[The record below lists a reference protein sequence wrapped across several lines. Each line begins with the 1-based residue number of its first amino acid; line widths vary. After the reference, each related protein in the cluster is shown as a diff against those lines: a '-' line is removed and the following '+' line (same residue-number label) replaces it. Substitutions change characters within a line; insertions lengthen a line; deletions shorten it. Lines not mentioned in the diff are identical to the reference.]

1 MTATVLPDAPSPDAA
16 PPDAARER
24 DRWAASADAWDR
36 WADPMADL
44 ADKLNRPLLDAA
56 GLTEGHRLLDLA
68 SGAGEPALSA
78 ARRAGPDGLVVGSDL
93 VPGMM
98 AGAVRRARSVEGP
111 APTFTAADMTALPF
125 ADAAFD
131 GVTCRFGIMFVPG
144 VDSALREVR
153 RVLRP
158 GGKAAFMVWGPRA
171 GNGLFAEIGDVVAD
185 HLGEDGSLDPL
196 FRFAKP
202 GLLSEVMRAAGFA
215 ETSET
220 DLTPVRKAPAGQPFW
235 RAALDMSFGHRL
247 GGLSA
252 ERRKAL
258 EQDIAKRFDAQ
269 AVDGIVPVPSHARI
283 VVGW

>member
-1 MTATVLPDAPSPDAA
+1 
-16 PPDAARER
+16 
-24 DRWAASADAWDR
+24 
-36 WADPMADL
+36 MADL

-56 GLTEGHRLLDLA
+56 GLAEGHRLLDLA

-78 ARRAGPDGLVVGSDL
+78 ARRVGPGGLVVGSDL

-98 AGAVRRARSVEGP
+98 AGAVRRARGVEGP
-111 APTFTAADMTALPF
+111 APAFTAADMTALPF

-131 GVTCRFGIMFVPG
+131 GVTCRFGIMFVPA
-144 VDSALREVR
+144 VEAALREVR

-158 GGKAAFMVWGPRA
+158 GGRAAFMVWGPRA
-171 GNGLFAEIGDVVAD
+171 GNGLFAEIGDAVAE

-196 FRFAKP
+196 FRFAEP
-202 GLLSEVMRAAGFA
+202 GLLAGVMRRAGFA

-247 GGLSA
+247 ADLTAGRR
-252 ERRKAL
+252 ERL
-258 EQDIAKRFDAQ
+258 EADIARRFAAQ

-283 VVGW
+283 AVGR

>member
-1 MTATVLPDAPSPDAA
+1 
-16 PPDAARER
+16 
-24 DRWAASADAWDR
+24 
-36 WADPMADL
+36 MADL

-56 GLTEGHRLLDLA
+56 GLAEGHRLLDLA

-98 AGAVRRARSVEGP
+98 AGAVRRAHGVEGP
-111 APTFTAADMTALPF
+111 APAFTAADMTALPF

-131 GVTCRFGIMFVPG
+131 GVTCRFGIMFVPAAE
-144 VDSALREVR
+144 SALREVR

-158 GGKAAFMVWGPRA
+158 GGRAAFMVWGPRA
-171 GNGLFAEIGDVVAD
+171 GNGLFAEIGDAVAG

-196 FRFAKP
+196 FRFSAP
-202 GLLSEVMRAAGFA
+202 GLLSDLMRAAGFA
-215 ETSET
+215 ATSET

-235 RAALDMSFGHRL
+235 RAALEMSFGHRL
-247 GGLSA
+247 AGLSA
-252 ERRKAL
+252 EQRVTL
-258 EQDIAKRFDAQ
+258 EADIDRRFDAQ
-269 AVDGIVPVPSHARI
+269 AVGGIVPVPSHARI